1 MTQVLLLSSDAATA
15 SAVAAVL
22 SELDGFS
29 EPVTVASLGQARLE
43 LDRQDLDLVLV
54 DENEEE
60 GKGLSLLRELA
71 ALSPLLPVC
80 LLAPRVDADL
90 VIRAMDAGA
99 RAVLPLPPSIETYAE
114 RLRSLSAWTRQ
125 VRDQRAADSD
135 VRVQR
140 IGRIV
145 AVIGAKGGVGT
156 SMIALMAAR
165 AASGRGQTALLDF
178 DLSAGDQA
186 SYCGLRVRHSVI
198 DLVTVAAELGGR
210 EITEVAYPLRGGVEL
225 LPAPPSAEAAEAMTE
240 TAARQILQAIRYQYQ
255 QVVID
260 CGSALTLTS
269 AAALD
274 LADEIIIVATPDV
287 PALSSVRRLT
297 AAMDRLGIGRGT
309 PVRMALNRSSRQREI
324 QASTATKLAGMEIL
338 TEIPDC
344 GPRLEP
350 TINTG
355 TVLDLDVAPFTQAGR
370 TVADLLIV
378 PEDGI
383 ATPAPAPAPPSAPS
397 PAPARSGRRR
407 ADKPKGR
414 RGKKMSLR
422 GRRGGEE
429 GQVSVEFAGVLVL
442 ALALFALVLH
452 LLFAASVAFMAQSSA
467 QEAARQY
474 ARGGTYSGAVA
485 AAAAALPDGL
495 AGGMH
500 VHRSGSDTVTVTVDL
515 PLKVPGLRSVSADA
529 TIDWEE

>member
-22 SELDGFS
+22 SELDGFT

-43 LDRQDLDLVLV
+43 LERQDLDLVLV

-60 GKGLSLLRELA
+60 GKGLTLLRELA

-198 DLVTVAAELGGR
+198 DLVSVAAE
-210 EITEVAYPLRGGVEL
+210 RGGVEL

-274 LADEIIIVATPDV
+274 LADEIIVVATPDV

-324 QASTATKLAGMEIL
+324 QAATAMKLAGMEIL
-338 TEIPDC
+338 TEITDC

-370 TVADLLIV
+370 MVADLLIV

-429 GQVSVEFAGVLVL
+429 GQGSVEFAGVLVV
-442 ALALFALVLH
+442 ALAVFALVLH
-452 LLFAASVAFMAQSSA
+452 LLFAASIAFMAQSSA

-474 ARGGTYSGAVA
+474 ARGGSYSGAVA
-485 AAAAALPDGL
+485 AAASALHDGL
-495 AGGMH
+495 VGGMH
-500 VHRSGSDTVTVTVDL
+500 VRRSGADTVTVTVDL
-515 PLKVPGLRSVSADA
+515 PMKVPGLSSVSADA

>member
-43 LDRQDLDLVLV
+43 LERQDLDLVLV
-54 DENEEE
+54 DENEDA
-60 GKGLSLLRELA
+60 GKGLGLVRELA

-90 VIRAMDAGA
+90 VLRAMDSGA

-125 VRDQRAADSD
+125 VRDQRSADSD
-135 VRVQR
+135 IRVQR

-145 AVIGAKGGVGT
+145 AVMGAKGGVGT
-156 SMIALMAAR
+156 SMVALMAAK

-178 DLSAGDQA
+178 DLSSGDQA

-198 DLVTVAAELGGR
+198 DLVSVAAELGGR
-210 EITEVAYPLRGGVEL
+210 EITEVAYPLRGGIEL
-225 LPAPPSAEAAEAMTE
+225 LPAPPAAEAAEAMTE

-274 LADEIIIVATPDV
+274 LADEIVIVATPDV

-297 AAMDRLGIGRGT
+297 TTMDRLGVGRGT
-309 PVRMALNRSSRQREI
+309 PVRMVLNCSSKHREI
-324 QASTATKLAGMEIL
+324 QATTATKLAALEL
-338 TEIPDC
+338 LAEIPEC
-344 GPRLEP
+344 GSRLEP

-370 TVADLLIV
+370 RIADLLIV
-378 PEDGI
+378 HEDGI
-383 ATPAPAPAPPSAPS
+383 ATPAPAPAPPSALS
-397 PAPARSGRRR
+397 PAPAPPGRRR

-414 RGKKMSLR
+414 RSKRTGLR
-422 GRRGGEE
+422 GRHSGEE
-429 GQVSVEFAGVLVL
+429 GQASVEFAGVLVV
-442 ALALFALVLH
+442 ALFLFALVLH
-452 LLFAASVAFMAQSSA
+452 LLFAASIAFMAQSSA

-474 ARGGTYSGAVA
+474 ARGATHSSAVA
-485 AAAAALPDGL
+485 AASAAMPGGL
-495 AGGMH
+495 QGGMH
-500 VHRSGSDTVTVTVDL
+500 VRRSGADTVTVTVDL
-515 PLKVPGLRSVSADA
+515 PVKVPGLNSVSADA